1 MVTYAETPATFASR
15 SFERMESKGKDGRI
29 SMVLIQVVQ
38 MAFLIRYHLCKKDL
52 VKRLLKRQQVRKLV
66 SWKQTSA
73 FDNYVDGFQRSRM
86 DAESGIFL
94 PQKGSLSPVTFQESQ
109 GLWTPINLF
118 CSTTSPAPPSAR
130 TVTQSTMCIFKER

>member
-15 SFERMESKGKDGRI
+15 SFGRMESKGKGGRI
-29 SMVLIQVVQ
+29 STVLIQVVQ
-38 MAFLIRYHLCKKDL
+38 MALLIRYHCKKDL
-52 VKRLLKRQQVRKLV
+52 VKRLLKQQQVRKLV
-66 SWKQTSA
+66 SWKQTSV

-86 DAESGIFL
+86 DAESRIFW

-109 GLWTPINLF
+109 GLWTPINLL

-130 TVTQSTMCIFKER
+130 AVTQSTRCIFKER